1 MEDYLSLS
9 SMRAGGQGATMT
21 HSICWIEHW
30 KLPHWSLERFRPPY
44 SSFLEAAQYVYH
56 IDAFSRIVF
65 ELSFQNPEAAAPPGW
80 EDDC

>member
-1 MEDYLSLS
+1 VS
-9 SMRAGGQGATMT
+9 
-21 HSICWIEHW
+21 
-30 KLPHWSLERFRPPY
+30 Y